1 MLGEV
6 VEKALV
12 VQLDIIYEFD
22 NMKLEKTKRVNL
34 FLKSPLILLKFFY
47 VFFNHSVVVS
57 SWTLKVPPNQLNTK
71 STQLLMVIQKESRRL
86 AIQAYPAALIEVLSA
101 SICGL
106 TTSYTLS
113 LYSALMVGIY

>member
-47 VFFNHSVVVS
+47 VFFNHAVVVS
-57 SWTLKVPPNQLNTK
+57 S
-71 STQLLMVIQKESRRL
+71 
-86 AIQAYPAALIEVLSA
+86 
-101 SICGL
+101 
-106 TTSYTLS
+106 
-113 LYSALMVGIY
+113 

>member
-47 VFFNHSVVVS
+47 VFFNHPVVS
-57 SWTLKVPPNQLNTK
+57 S
-71 STQLLMVIQKESRRL
+71 
-86 AIQAYPAALIEVLSA
+86 
-101 SICGL
+101 
-106 TTSYTLS
+106 
-113 LYSALMVGIY
+113 